1 VAFVS
6 RQSGQAIILG
16 LAMLVFGVVAALL
29 VFNTGIAT
37 SEKMRLTNTAE
48 AAAYSGVVW
57 QARSLNFQAYT
68 NRAMIA
74 NQVAIAQVVS
84 FASWMAYLETLTQN
98 INYAVGWI
106 PFVGAFTGP
115 LAAAVAEVAEV
126 VREVGE
132 VVVGIMDGVLEVIA
146 TTQQAVHFQAVAAT
160 PQIVEEVVERND
172 RNFKVTDLSQAFMV
186 KNLAD
191 WQGFVEHYDSD
202 DDKQRF
208 ADVVMASRD
217 KFSRD
222 RNWNMSLPPL
232 PPYHKLELVKE
243 GQTKLLEQTTWQAKD
258 TASLHFSWICIKRG
272 RIRTCRSEMPLG

>member
-1 VAFVS
+1 
-6 RQSGQAIILG
+6 
-16 LAMLVFGVVAALL
+16 
-29 VFNTGIAT
+29 
-37 SEKMRLTNTAE
+37 MRLTNTAE

-106 PFVGAFTGP
+106 PFVGAITGP
-115 LAAAVAEVAEV
+115 LAGIVAEVAEV

-132 VVVGIMDGVLEVIA
+132 VVVGVMDGVLEVIA

-208 ADVVMASRD
+208 ADARPHLEHEPAAAPALSQAGAGQGGPDQAARADHLAGQGHGVAALLLDLHQAR
-217 KFSRD
+217 
-222 RNWNMSLPPL
+222 
-232 PPYHKLELVKE
+232 PYPHL
-243 GQTKLLEQTTWQAKD
+243 
-258 TASLHFSWICIKRG
+258 
-272 RIRTCRSEMPLG
+272 PLGDAARLRRRLLRRRSGLRPALRQPQPLCRADGRQRHLRARRLFGRAAVL